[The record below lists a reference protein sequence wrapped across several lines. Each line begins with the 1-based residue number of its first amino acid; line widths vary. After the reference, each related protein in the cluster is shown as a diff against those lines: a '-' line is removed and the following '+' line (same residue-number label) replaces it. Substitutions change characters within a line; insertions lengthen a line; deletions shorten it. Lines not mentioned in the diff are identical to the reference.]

1 MKEAAGDIRK
11 KFGSRIRE
19 LRKSAG
25 ITQEELG
32 EKAELNY
39 KFIGELERGQVNVSL
54 DSIVKISGALEVKIG
69 DLFSKEKISVQKV
82 SVKENNPLAKF
93 SPQDLR
99 LIKKA
104 LRLLNRT
111 FSRVS
116 A

>member
-1 MKEAAGDIRK
+1 MKDTIDAIK
-11 KFGSRIRE
+11 KKLGERIRE

-39 KFIGELERGQVNVSL
+39 KYIGEVERGQVNVSL
-54 DSIVKISGALEVKIG
+54 DSIVKIAEALGVKIG
-69 DLFSKEKISVQKV
+69 DLFSKEKIPIQKII
-82 SVKENNPLAKF
+82 VKEKSPLPQF
-93 SPQDLR
+93 SPQDLH

-111 FSRVS
+111 FSKV
-116 A
+116 

>member
-1 MKEAAGDIRK
+1 MKDTTDSTRK
-11 KFGSRIRE
+11 KLGERIRE

-54 DSIVKISGALEVKIG
+54 DSIVKIAEALGVKIG
-69 DLFSKEKISVQKV
+69 DICSKEKIPVQKILV
-82 SVKENNPLAKF
+82 REKSPLSKL
-93 SPQDLR
+93 SPQDLN

-111 FSRVS
+111 FSKV
-116 A
+116 